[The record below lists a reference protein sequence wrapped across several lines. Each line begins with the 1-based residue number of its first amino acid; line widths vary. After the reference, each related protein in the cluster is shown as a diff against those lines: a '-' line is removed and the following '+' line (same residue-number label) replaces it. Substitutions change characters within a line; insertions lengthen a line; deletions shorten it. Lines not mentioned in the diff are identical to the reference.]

1 MMSNEL
7 EDLISEMVEEQLKA
21 SKYSFV
27 DTVQLAQSLQREI
40 YLSAIVDG
48 IGSYV
53 DSCIRYWNTMDED
66 RQIPVECREP
76 IKIYIDSPGGYL
88 TDTFTM
94 IDAIKLSKTPV
105 WTICTG
111 TAYSGG
117 FFTFIAGHKR
127 IAYPTAS
134 FLFHEGST
142 TTGGDAGK
150 FRNYAAF
157 YDKQL
162 NILKDITIKHT
173 KISEEEYTQHVKDDW
188 WFTSKEAIEFGIC
201 DEIAEALI

>member
-1 MMSNEL
+1 MT
-7 EDLISEMVEEQLKA
+7 A
-21 SKYSFV
+21 
-27 DTVQLAQSLQREI
+27 T
-40 YLSAIVDG
+40 LS
-48 IGSYV
+48 
-53 DSCIRYWNTMDED
+53 
-66 RQIPVECREP
+66 P
-76 IKIYIDSPGGYL
+76 
-88 TDTFTM
+88 
-94 IDAIKLSKTPV
+94 
-105 WTICTG
+105 
-111 TAYSGG
+111 

-142 TTGGDAGK
+142 STGGDAGK

-173 KISEEEYTQHVKDDW
+173 KISEEEYTKHVKDDW

-201 DEIAEALI
+201 DEIAEVLV

>member
-1 MMSNEL
+1 MSNEL
-7 EDLISEMVEEQLKA
+7 EDLISEMVEEQLKV

-134 FLFHEGST
+134 F
-142 TTGGDAGK
+142 A
-150 FRNYAAF
+150 
-157 YDKQL
+157 
-162 NILKDITIKHT
+162 
-173 KISEEEYTQHVKDDW
+173 ISRSLCRVPRSQERSQVPC
-188 WFTSKEAIEFGIC
+188 I
-201 DEIAEALI
+201 